1 MSSFI
6 HIIQQYC
13 NHSLPAREGEY
24 QFCFRRNLENPHV
37 AKVHNL
43 VDPKATVPDEF
54 RRHPKYVEHIQPSSW
69 ITFRQALEYANSHLP
84 GEVACISNLDIFLDP
99 ACDWPAARQLVGNGV
114 VLCLSRTEMDAF
126 GNTYKDPTFARLAHA
141 NTQDAWVF
149 QAPFDVPDCDFDI
162 GTLGCDNAFAH
173 RIKHAGRQPVNSPN
187 RFRVFHI
194 DNARGKNPG
203 NQQQIHSLARG
214 ARGNA
219 HPEEQGQYLLPDVDQ
234 VTSLDR
240 LAEVLGLGEL
250 QRYQI
255 ACDMISGAIRIRNR

>member
-1 MSSFI
+1 
-6 HIIQQYC
+6 
-13 NHSLPAREGEY
+13 
-24 QFCFRRNLENPHV
+24 
-37 AKVHNL
+37 
-43 VDPKATVPDEF
+43 
-54 RRHPKYVEHIQPSSW
+54 
-69 ITFRQALEYANSHLP
+69 
-84 GEVACISNLDIFLDP
+84 
-99 ACDWPAARQLVGNGV
+99 
-114 VLCLSRTEMDAF
+114 
-126 GNTYKDPTFARLAHA
+126 
-141 NTQDAWVF
+141 
-149 QAPFDVPDCDFDI
+149 
-162 GTLGCDNAFAH
+162 
-173 RIKHAGRQPVNSPN
+173 
-187 RFRVFHI
+187 VFHI